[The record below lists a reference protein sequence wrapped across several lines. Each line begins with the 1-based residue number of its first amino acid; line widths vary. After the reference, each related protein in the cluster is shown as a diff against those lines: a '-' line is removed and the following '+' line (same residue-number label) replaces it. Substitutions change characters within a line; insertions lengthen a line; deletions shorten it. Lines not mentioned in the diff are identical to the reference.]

1 MVFKRKQVERENDV
15 EVKIVAANIFTVG
28 TDFKAHNLFIRHF
41 RPVCM
46 LPIQTISHGS
56 LQTDVGTIV
65 PLAARTVNNSGR
77 KGMSRRV

>member
-1 MVFKRKQVERENDV
+1 MVKKKKNRENDV

-28 TDFKAHNLFIRHF
+28 TDLKAHDLFIRLF

-46 LPIQTISHGS
+46 FPIQTMSHGS

-65 PLAARTVNNSGR
+65 PLAPRAVNNSGR